1 MENEKLIGF
10 NGEFGVRSS
19 FVVAEFNFVDPVQ
32 QLNYRAYLAAYQ
44 VMLR

>member
-10 NGEFGVRSS
+10 NGKFGVRSS
-19 FVVAEFNFVDPVQ
+19 FVVAEFHFVGPIQ
-32 QLNYRAYLAAYQ
+32 QLNYRAYLAADQ